1 MAEIATVHTE
11 PQTLLPPEFRSWPE
25 YLWDEALRRAGAAGW
40 NLHICQEERFDAAV
54 DEIMRDPD
62 HIATHNLRAAFQ
74 GVICAALASAG
85 LPNALVENGRLVA

>member
-11 PQTLLPPEFRSWPE
+11 PQTQLPPEFRSWPE

-54 DEIMRDPD
+54 DAIVFDRE
-62 HIATHNLRAAFQ
+62 HIATHNVLAAFE
-74 GVICAALASAG
+74 GVIVSALAAAG
-85 LPNALVENGRLVA
+85 LQRSEAA